1 MRVNP
6 QFLNNTVA
14 ALNATTANEQ
24 TFTTELS
31 TGVKVNSISDDP
43 TAYAQN
49 VLLTAQLNADDTFSQ
64 TAASTQSLLQVGDT
78 ALGSV
83 ASEITQAISLATEGS
98 NGTSDSSNL
107 TAIAAELSGIRD
119 QVLSLANSSYLGN
132 YIFSGSLS
140 STPPFALDTSTS
152 PATVTYQGDSDVG
165 YVQTPNGHTIQT
177 NVPGNQIFTSTAGSV
192 LDSLNALV
200 ADFSSGT
207 PSTSSISDLES
218 LRSSLG
224 VVDQQ
229 RTILDNSITQLTA
242 ASSASSS
249 EAIQLQSAQNAL
261 IQVDTAQVATQLS
274 SAETQQAA
282 LTNVIA
288 ALEKQGTLFD
298 QL

>member
-152 PATVTYQGDSDVG
+152 PATVTYQGDSDVS

-207 PSTSSISDLES
+207 PSSSSISDLES